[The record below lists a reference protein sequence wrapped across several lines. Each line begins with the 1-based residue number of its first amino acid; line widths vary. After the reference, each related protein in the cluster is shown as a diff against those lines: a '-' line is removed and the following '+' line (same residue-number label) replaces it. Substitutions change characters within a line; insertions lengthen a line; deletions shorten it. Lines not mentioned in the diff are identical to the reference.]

1 MYIHFVT
8 FNSKSEVRTPQTCIL
23 FSDIP
28 RLMPTIHSVSTNQ
41 EDKTMKNIIILTHGE
56 FSRGITQSC
65 RMILGDVAAPLALSI
80 RPDSSTDMV
89 NSMLENAICAY
100 PKNETVVLLTDI
112 PGGSTTRS
120 ALSMLNTHSNLIV
133 ISGLNLGLLLEIA
146 VLETAGDLM
155 EDRAQ
160 IEEILAEARSSL
172 QIVGDS
178 AGASSDSCEHTES
191 PDSDDSGEL

>member
-8 FNSKSEVRTPQTCIL
+8 INSYSRIRTPQTCIL
-23 FSDIP
+23 FPDIP

-65 RMILGDVAAPLALSI
+65 RMILGDAAAPLALSI

-100 PKNETVVLLTDI
+100 PTNETVVLLTDI

-133 ISGLNLGLLLEIA
+133 VSGLNLGLLLEIA
-146 VLETAGDLM
+146 VLETADDLM

-178 AGASSDSCEHTES
+178 AGASSDSYEHTES
-191 PDSDDSGEL
+191 PDSADSGEL

>member
-1 MYIHFVT
+1 
-8 FNSKSEVRTPQTCIL
+8 
-23 FSDIP
+23 
-28 RLMPTIHSVSTNQ
+28 
-41 EDKTMKNIIILTHGE
+41 MKNIIILTHGE

-65 RMILGDVAAPLALSI
+65 RMILGDAAAPLALSI

-100 PKNETVVLLTDI
+100 PTNETVVLLTDI

-133 ISGLNLGLLLEIA
+133 VSGLNLGLLLEIA
-146 VLETAGDLM
+146 VLETADDLM

-178 AGASSDSCEHTES
+178 AGASSDSYEHTES
-191 PDSDDSGEL
+191 PDSADSGEL

>member
-8 FNSKSEVRTPQTCIL
+8 INSNSRIRTPQTCIL
-23 FSDIP
+23 FPDIP
-28 RLMPTIHSVSTNQ
+28 QLMPTIHSVSTGQ

-120 ALSMLNTHSNLIV
+120 ALSMLNTHSNLIIV
-133 ISGLNLGLLLEIA
+133 SGLNLGLLLEIA
-146 VLETAGDLM
+146 VLETAGNLP

-160 IEEILAEARSSL
+160 IEEILAEARTSL

-178 AGASSDSCEHTES
+178 AGASSDFCEFAES
-191 PDSDDSGEL
+191 PDSADSGEL